1 MSRREEAKSE
11 ELIVY
16 RQEYDSEERE
26 ELATV
31 GTKFVEDKSDEDYN
45 EESIGATSKFLNGNA
60 RIVIVPKILES
71 STNQTDDQPDDKDDG
86 TIGKRSGRNPR
97 LKNVTIYFFDCL
109 VAALVVGPMVVA
121 HWRGIWVLMDFHQ
134 DIFTGWLCFGLGMSL
149 HFLFA
154 VLKQPL
160 HRAFAQ
166 DASSKGPCVRM
177 GCRLVRTVYIYLF
190 SLACNCHWRGVW
202 ILLNDLF
209 GLQAG

>member
-1 MSRREEAKSE
+1 MSRLEEAKSE
-11 ELIVY
+11 ELRVY
-16 RQEYDSEERE
+16 RQDCNSEERE
-26 ELATV
+26 ELAAV
-31 GTKFVEDKSDEDYN
+31 GTKSEEDYN
-45 EESIGATSKFLNGNA
+45 EESIEATGKFFNGNA

-71 STNQTDDQPDDKDDG
+71 STNQSDDQPDDKDDG
-86 TIGKRSGRNPR
+86 AIGKRSGNPR
-97 LKNVTIYFFDCL
+97 LKRGTIYFFDCL

-166 DASSKGPCVRM
+166 DASSKGLCARL
-177 GCRLVRTVYIYLF
+177 GCRLIRTVYIYLF

-209 GLQAG
+209 GVQAG